1 MFVVPIPVNWY
12 EIRSGHGP
20 GLVIR
25 IHVFHEFN
33 GFQDFN
39 VSLNSVGLLISIL
52 PLHQIMT
59 SEEGDAKIAS
69 FWAQF
74 LREWQ
79 SPLYLFSIPF
89 LSRPLLVKHFQPP
102 AKPQPLSNKIFF
114 WNPFLKTMF
123 FTTLPCPLSVK
134 EKQLFLNIF
143 FTHSC

>member
-12 EIRSGHGP
+12 EIRSGPGP

-69 FWAQF
+69 F
-74 LREWQ
+74 
-79 SPLYLFSIPF
+79 
-89 LSRPLLVKHFQPP
+89 
-102 AKPQPLSNKIFF
+102 
-114 WNPFLKTMF
+114 
-123 FTTLPCPLSVK
+123 
-134 EKQLFLNIF
+134 
-143 FTHSC
+143 